1 MEEQIKEILKM
12 ERDLEAKSLF
22 FHKRLEDRRFKSNPE
37 LEERINTIDDQLASI
52 KSWLML
58 LTEDERFVIQRHL
71 IDGIDIP
78 RIVIEYKERWGNEY
92 EKTERTIKSYQRKAL
107 KKIARFEET
116 KQKLIGGSTV
126 ADV

>member
-1 MEEQIKEILKM
+1 
-12 ERDLEAKSLF
+12 
-22 FHKRLEDRRFKSNPE
+22 
-37 LEERINTIDDQLASI
+37 
-52 KSWLML
+52 ML